1 MILEETDALDRIN
14 SENNL
19 INRLRVKI
27 LPHGGRKEGQIA
39 IPEPVRHLLGSLAN
53 ESEES
58 QAQIAELFGV
68 SQVTVSDAKRGL
80 VGDRY
85 DEDLDESNEKVTKK
99 TADDAH
105 EAALDCLMDT
115 LSGLSGKIKTES
127 STLKAKDL
135 SKIATDMSRVMGSL
149 KPAEKSGD
157 NINNT
162 QVIVYQP
169 VQRKEAQYEV
179 IDA

>member
-14 SENNL
+14 SVDNL
-19 INRLRVKI
+19 INRLKVRV
-27 LPHGGRKEGQIA
+27 LPHGGRKEGDIA

-85 DEDLDESNEKVTKK
+85 DEDLDESNQKSTKR

-105 EAALDCLMDT
+105 DSALNCLMET
-115 LSGLSGKIKTES
+115 LTGLGGKLKEES
-127 STLKAKDL
+127 KSMKAKDL
-135 SKIATDMSRVMGSL
+135 SKIATDMSRVIGQL
-149 KPAEKSGD
+149 KPADKNGD
-157 NINNT
+157 QINNT

-169 VQRKEAQYEV
+169 VQRKENQYEV